1 MKKNYF
7 FGVAALCGLLAFTS
21 CGSDDD
27 PILDGPGNNEVAT
40 GEQVIVLDMQDT
52 DVLSTK
58 SRPLYSTDNRGS
70 EDVTDVMLY
79 IFKEEKG
86 TQKLIKTI
94 LVDNWDNTCE
104 EYKYGRK
111 RTIKLEGK
119 DKLEAGLTYTIYAVG
134 QNETEVKGNPAP
146 FKFQGAAIDPGQ
158 DQWKDIPG
166 LLLTEDA
173 IKGGITHNFATT
185 PGSGFPYL
193 LTKAV
198 SYKGDG
204 DAFASRAVGEVFS
217 GQSKPVTLEPG
228 EKSVSW
234 TVLLKRQVAG
244 VLGYFS
250 NIPADGKAIS
260 DNQKDCWSTK
270 LRLVASN
277 RNDRLDMTIQ
287 LNKQNDDATEVG
299 KENIVNGFKST
310 DTLDKDAYFKGADSK
325 SKNAYIVY
333 EIDLED
339 WFTMSKNNGWE
350 DVIEDANDQNK
361 KYLGKTSG
369 WKNPYEGTNAAVTVA
384 DGAVLAG
391 EFVIPF
397 DKDETLNTFELQLMG
412 KKKGT
417 VTSFATDDNDTEY
430 ILQTW
435 AVKLDAASV
444 DATLKDTENHYS
456 VYRNHLYQIG
466 KRGGG
471 DDPDKPGVD
480 PDKPQPLDKSQEL
493 VIKINDQWEFIH
505 DLEID

>member
-7 FGVAALCGLLAFTS
+7 FGAAALCGLLAFTS
-21 CGSDDD
+21 CGNDDD
-27 PILDGPGNNEVAT
+27 PILDGPGNEVAT

-79 IFKEEKG
+79 IFKEETG

-94 LVDNWDNTCE
+94 HVDNWDNTCE

-119 DKLEAGLTYTIYAVG
+119 DKLQAGSTYTIYAVG
-134 QNETEVKGNPAP
+134 QNETEVEGNPAP
-146 FKFQGAAIDPGQ
+146 FKFQGAVTAPGQ
-158 DQWKDIPG
+158 DNQWKNIPG
-166 LLLTEDA
+166 LLLSKDVIDE
-173 IKGGITHNFATT
+173 GITHNFATT

-198 SYKGDG
+198 SYKDNG

-217 GQSKPVTLEPG
+217 GQSKPVTLEPK
-228 EKSVSW
+228 ESVSW

-250 NIPADGKAIS
+250 NIPADGNALV
-260 DNQKDCWSTK
+260 DGTTACWSTK

-299 KENIVNGFKST
+299 KENIVNGFQSE
-310 DTLDKDAYFKGADSK
+310 DLDKDAAFKGSTTN
-325 SKNAYIVY
+325 NAYTVY
-333 EIDLED
+333 EINLED
-339 WFTMSKNNGWE
+339 WFTMGEKGWT
-350 DVIEDANDQNK
+350 DLIEDTEDGNK

-397 DKDETLNTFELQLMG
+397 DKDETLNTFELQLIG

-417 VTSFATDDNDTEY
+417 DTSFDTSDSDEY

-435 AVKLDAASV
+435 SVKLDDASI
-444 DATLKDTENHYS
+444 DATLKDTEYHYS
-456 VYRNHLYQIG
+456 IYRNHLYQIG

>member
-1 MKKNYF
+1 M
-7 FGVAALCGLLAFTS
+7 
-21 CGSDDD
+21 
-27 PILDGPGNNEVAT
+27 
-40 GEQVIVLDMQDT
+40 
-52 DVLSTK
+52 
-58 SRPLYSTDNRGS
+58 
-70 EDVTDVMLY
+70 
-79 IFKEEKG
+79 
-86 TQKLIKTI
+86 
-94 LVDNWDNTCE
+94 
-104 EYKYGRK
+104 
-111 RTIKLEGK
+111 
-119 DKLEAGLTYTIYAVG
+119 
-134 QNETEVKGNPAP
+134 
-146 FKFQGAAIDPGQ
+146 
-158 DQWKDIPG
+158 
-166 LLLTEDA
+166 
-173 IKGGITHNFATT
+173 
-185 PGSGFPYL
+185 
-193 LTKAV
+193 
-198 SYKGDG
+198 
-204 DAFASRAVGEVFS
+204 
-217 GQSKPVTLEPG
+217 TLEPK
-228 EKSVSW
+228 ESVSW

-250 NIPADGKAIS
+250 NIPADGNALS
-260 DNQKDCWSTK
+260 DGTTACWSTK

-299 KENIVNGFKST
+299 KENIVNGFS
-310 DTLDKDAYFKGADSK
+310 DSALDKDAEFKEGTD
-325 SKNAYIVY
+325 NAYTVY
-333 EIDLED
+333 EINLED
-339 WFTMSKNNGWE
+339 WFTMGEKGWT
-350 DVIEDANDQNK
+350 DVIEDTGDNNNK

-417 VTSFATDDNDTEY
+417 DTSFDTNDDKEY

-435 AVKLDAASV
+435 SVKLDDASI
-444 DATLKDTENHYS
+444 DATLKDTEYHYS
-456 VYRNHLYQIG
+456 IYRNHLYQIG

>member
-7 FGVAALCGLLAFTS
+7 FGAAALCGLLAFTS
-21 CGSDDD
+21 CGNDDD
-27 PILDGPGNNEVAT
+27 PILDGPGNEVAT

-79 IFKEEKG
+79 IFKEETG

-94 LVDNWDNTCE
+94 HVDNWDNTCE

-119 DKLEAGLTYTIYAVG
+119 DKLEAGSTYTIYAVG
-134 QNETEVKGNPAP
+134 QNETEVEGNPAP
-146 FKFQGAAIDPGQ
+146 FKFQGAVTAPGQ
-158 DQWKDIPG
+158 DNQWKNIPG
-166 LLLTEDA
+166 LLLSKDVIDE
-173 IKGGITHNFATT
+173 GITHNFATT

-198 SYKGDG
+198 SYKDNG

-217 GQSKPVTLEPG
+217 GQSKPVTLEPK
-228 EKSVSW
+228 ESVSW

-250 NIPADGKAIS
+250 NIPADGNALV
-260 DNQKDCWSTK
+260 DGTTACWSTK

-299 KENIVNGFKST
+299 KENIVNGFQSE
-310 DTLDKDAYFKGADSK
+310 DLDKDAAFKGSTTN
-325 SKNAYIVY
+325 NAYTVY
-333 EIDLED
+333 EINLED
-339 WFTMSKNNGWE
+339 WFTMGEKGWT
-350 DVIEDANDQNK
+350 DLIEDTEDGNK

-397 DKDETLNTFELQLMG
+397 DKDETLNTFELQLIG

-417 VTSFATDDNDTEY
+417 DTSFDTSDSDEY

-435 AVKLDAASV
+435 SVKLDDASI
-444 DATLKDTENHYS
+444 DATLKDTEYHYS
-456 VYRNHLYQIG
+456 IYRNHLYQIG

>member
-7 FGVAALCGLLAFTS
+7 FGATALCGLLTFTS
-21 CGSDDD
+21 CSSDDD
-27 PILDGPGNNEVAT
+27 PILDGSGNDVAT

-58 SRPLYSTDNRGS
+58 SRPLYSTDNKGS

-79 IFKEEKG
+79 IFKEETGK
-86 TQKLIKTI
+86 QKLVKTI
-94 LVDNWDNTCE
+94 HVDNWDNTCE

-111 RTIKLEGK
+111 RTIKLEG
-119 DKLEAGLTYTIYAVG
+119 DEKLKNGTFTIYAVG
-134 QNETEVKGNPAP
+134 QNETVVEGNPAP
-146 FKFQGAAIDPGQ
+146 FKFQGAATMPTNDG
-158 DQWKDIPG
+158 DWKDIPG
-166 LLLTEDA
+166 LLLTDLSTQN
-173 IKGGITHNFATT
+173 ITHNFATT

-198 SYKGDG
+198 SYSDEG
-204 DAFASRAVGEVFS
+204 AFASRAVGEVFS
-217 GQSKPVTLEPG
+217 GQSNPVTLEMG
-228 EKSVSW
+228 DKSVSW

-250 NIPADGKAIS
+250 NIPADGTTS
-260 DNQKDCWSTK
+260 DGSKCWSTK

-299 KENIVNGFKST
+299 KENIVNGFQSGN
-310 DTLDKDAYFKGADSK
+310 LAKDASFKEGTS
-325 SKNAYIVY
+325 NAYTVY
-333 EIDLED
+333 EINLAD
-339 WFTMSKNNGWE
+339 WFTMGENNGWT
-350 DVIEDANDQNK
+350 DVQEEVDGKN
-361 KYLGKTSG
+361 YLGKTSG

-384 DGAVLAG
+384 DGTVLAG

-397 DKDETLNTFELQLMG
+397 DKDETLNTFELQLIG
-412 KKKGT
+412 KKK
-417 VTSFATDDNDTEY
+417 VTDANFDAGDSNEY

-435 AVKLDAASV
+435 SVKLDNASI
-444 DATLKDTENHYS
+444 DATLKDTEYHYS
-456 VYRNHLYQIG
+456 IYRNHLYQIG

>member
-7 FGVAALCGLLAFTS
+7 FGAVALCGLLAFTS
-21 CGSDDD
+21 CGNDDD
-27 PILDGPGNNEVAT
+27 PILDGPGNEVAT

-79 IFKEEKG
+79 IFKEETG

-94 LVDNWDNTCE
+94 HVDNWDNTCE

-119 DKLEAGLTYTIYAVG
+119 DKLEAGSTYTIYAVG
-134 QNETEVKGNPAP
+134 QNETEVEGNPAP
-146 FKFQGAAIDPGQ
+146 FKFQGAVTAPGQ
-158 DQWKDIPG
+158 DNQWKNIPG
-166 LLLTEDA
+166 LLLSKDVIDE
-173 IKGGITHNFATT
+173 GITHNFATT

-198 SYKGDG
+198 SYKDNG

-217 GQSKPVTLEPG
+217 GQSKPVTLEPK
-228 EKSVSW
+228 ESVSW

-250 NIPADGKAIS
+250 NIPADGNALS
-260 DNQKDCWSTK
+260 DGTTACWSTK

-299 KENIVNGFKST
+299 KENIVNGFQSE
-310 DTLDKDAYFKGADSK
+310 DLDKDAAFKGSTTN
-325 SKNAYIVY
+325 NAYTVY
-333 EIDLED
+333 EINLED
-339 WFTMSKNNGWE
+339 WFTMDEKGWT
-350 DVIEDANDQNK
+350 DLIEDTEDGNK

-397 DKDETLNTFELQLMG
+397 DKDETLNTFELQLIG

-417 VTSFATDDNDTEY
+417 DTSFDTSDSDEY

-435 AVKLDAASV
+435 SVKLDDASI
-444 DATLKDTENHYS
+444 DATLKDTEYHYS
-456 VYRNHLYQIG
+456 IYRNHLYQIG

>member
-7 FGVAALCGLLAFTS
+7 FGATALCGLLTFTS
-21 CGSDDD
+21 CSSDDD
-27 PILDGPGNNEVAT
+27 PILDGSGNDVAT

-58 SRPLYSTDNRGS
+58 SRPLYSTDNKGS

-79 IFKEEKG
+79 IFKEETGK
-86 TQKLIKTI
+86 QKLVKTI
-94 LVDNWDNTCE
+94 HVDNWDNTCE

-111 RTIKLEGK
+111 RTIKLDGDE
-119 DKLEAGLTYTIYAVG
+119 KLKNGTFTIYAVG
-134 QNETEVKGNPAP
+134 QNETVVDGNPAP
-146 FKFQGAAIDPGQ
+146 FKFQGAAIMPTQ
-158 DQWKDIPG
+158 DTDWKDIPG
-166 LLLTEDA
+166 LLLTDLNNQS
-173 IKGGITHNFATT
+173 ITHNFATT

-193 LTKAV
+193 LTKPV
-198 SYKGDG
+198 SYS
-204 DAFASRAVGEVFS
+204 AAESTFASRAVGEVFS
-217 GQSKPVTLEPG
+217 GQSNPVTLELG
-228 EKSVSW
+228 DKSVSW

-250 NIPADGKAIS
+250 NIPADGNALS
-260 DNQKDCWSTK
+260 DDATECWSTK

-299 KENIVNGFKST
+299 KENIVNGFQSGN
-310 DTLDKDAYFKGADSK
+310 LAKDASFKEGTS
-325 SKNAYIVY
+325 NAYTVY
-333 EIDLED
+333 EIKLAD
-339 WFTMSKNNGWE
+339 WFTMGESNGWA
-350 DVIEDANDQNK
+350 DVQEKVDGKN
-361 KYLGKTSG
+361 YLGKTSG

-397 DKDETLNTFELQLMG
+397 DKDETLNTFELQLIG

-417 VTSFATDDNDTEY
+417 DTSFDAGDSKEY

-435 AVKLDAASV
+435 SVKLDNASI
-444 DATLKDTENHYS
+444 DATLKDTEYHYS
-456 VYRNHLYQIG
+456 IYRNHLYQIG

>member
-7 FGVAALCGLLAFTS
+7 FGAAALCGLLAFTS
-21 CGSDDD
+21 CGNDDD
-27 PILDGPGNNEVAT
+27 PILDGPGNEVAT

-79 IFKEEKG
+79 IFKEETG

-94 LVDNWDNTCE
+94 HVDNWDNTCE

-111 RTIKLEGK
+111 RTIKLEGN
-119 DKLEAGLTYTIYAVG
+119 DKLEAGSTYTIYAVG
-134 QNETEVKGNPAP
+134 QNETKVEGNPAP
-146 FKFQGAAIDPGQ
+146 FKFQGAVTAPG
-158 DQWKDIPG
+158 DDDWKNIPG
-166 LLLTEDA
+166 LLITNPSN
-173 IKGGITHNFATT
+173 ITHNFATT

-198 SYKGDG
+198 SYKDNEN
-204 DAFASRAVGEVFS
+204 AFASRAVGEVFS
-217 GQSKPVTLEPG
+217 GQSKPVTLKPKE
-228 EKSVSW
+228 SVSW

-250 NIPADGKAIS
+250 NIPADGNALV
-260 DNQKDCWSTK
+260 DGAPTACWSTK

-299 KENIVNGFKST
+299 KENIVNGFQSE
-310 DTLDKDAYFKGADSK
+310 DLDKEDAAFKGSTTN
-325 SKNAYIVY
+325 NAYTVY
-333 EIDLED
+333 EINLKD
-339 WFTMSKNNGWE
+339 WFTMGKKGGWTNLIEE
-350 DVIEDANDQNK
+350 DTEDGNK

-397 DKDETLNTFELQLMG
+397 DKDETLNTFELQLIG

-417 VTSFATDDNDTEY
+417 GANFEGEDEY

-435 AVKLDAASV
+435 SVKLDDASI
-444 DATLKDTENHYS
+444 DATLKDTEYHYS
-456 VYRNHLYQIG
+456 IYRNHLYQIG

>member
-7 FGVAALCGLLAFTS
+7 FGAAALCGLLTFTS
-21 CGSDDD
+21 CGNDDD
-27 PILDGPGNNEVAT
+27 PILDGSDNGVAT

-58 SRPLYSTDNRGS
+58 SRPLYSTDNKGS

-79 IFKEEKG
+79 IFKEDNGK
-86 TQKLIKTI
+86 QKLVKTI
-94 LVDNWDNTCE
+94 HVDNWDNTCE

-111 RTIKLEGK
+111 RTIKLEG
-119 DKLEAGLTYTIYAVG
+119 DEKLKNGTFTIYAVG
-134 QNETEVKGNPAP
+134 QNETVVEGNPAP
-146 FKFQGAAIDPGQ
+146 FKFQGAATMPTNDS
-158 DQWKDIPG
+158 DWKDIPG
-166 LLLTEDA
+166 LLLTDLSTQN
-173 IKGGITHNFATT
+173 ITHNFATT

-193 LTKAV
+193 LTKPV
-198 SYKGDG
+198 SYS
-204 DAFASRAVGEVFS
+204 AAESTFASRAVGEVFS
-217 GQSKPVTLEPG
+217 GQSNPVTLELG
-228 EKSVSW
+228 DKSVSW

-250 NIPADGKAIS
+250 NIPADGNALS
-260 DNQKDCWSTK
+260 DGTTDCWSTK

-299 KENIVNGFKST
+299 KENIVNGFQSGN
-310 DTLDKDAYFKGADSK
+310 LAKDASFKEGTS
-325 SKNAYIVY
+325 NAYTVY
-333 EIDLED
+333 EINLAD
-339 WFTMSKNNGWE
+339 WFTMGESNGWA
-350 DVIEDANDQNK
+350 DVQEEVDGKN
-361 KYLGKTSG
+361 YLGKTSG

-397 DKDETLNTFELQLMG
+397 DKDETLNTFELQLIG

-417 VTSFATDDNDTEY
+417 DTSFDADDSNEY

-435 AVKLDAASV
+435 SVKLDNASI
-444 DATLKDTENHYS
+444 DATLKDTEYHYS
-456 VYRNHLYQIG
+456 IYRNHLYQIG

>member
-7 FGVAALCGLLAFTS
+7 FGAAALCGLLAFTS
-21 CGSDDD
+21 CGNDDD
-27 PILDGPGNNEVAT
+27 PILDGPGNEVAT

-79 IFKEEKG
+79 IFKEETG

-94 LVDNWDNTCE
+94 HVDNWDNTCE

-119 DKLEAGLTYTIYAVG
+119 DKLEAGSTYTIYAVG
-134 QNETEVKGNPAP
+134 QNETEVEGNPAP
-146 FKFQGAAIDPGQ
+146 FKFQGAVTAPGQ
-158 DQWKDIPG
+158 DNQWKNIPG
-166 LLLTEDA
+166 LLLSKDVIDE
-173 IKGGITHNFATT
+173 GITHNFATT

-198 SYKGDG
+198 SYKDNG

-217 GQSKPVTLEPG
+217 GQSKPVTLEPK
-228 EKSVSW
+228 ESVSW

-250 NIPADGKAIS
+250 NIPADGNALV
-260 DNQKDCWSTK
+260 DGTTACWSTK

-299 KENIVNGFKST
+299 KENIVNGFQSE
-310 DTLDKDAYFKGADSK
+310 DLDKDAAFKGSTTN
-325 SKNAYIVY
+325 NAYTVY
-333 EIDLED
+333 EINLED
-339 WFTMSKNNGWE
+339 WFTMDEKGWT
-350 DVIEDANDQNK
+350 DLIEDTEDGNK

-397 DKDETLNTFELQLMG
+397 DKDETLNTFELQLIG
-412 KKKGT
+412 KKKRT
-417 VTSFATDDNDTEY
+417 DTSFDTSDSDEY

-435 AVKLDAASV
+435 SVKLDDASI
-444 DATLKDTENHYS
+444 DATLKDTEYHYS
-456 VYRNHLYQIG
+456 IYRNHLYQIG

>member
-7 FGVAALCGLLAFTS
+7 FGAAALCGLLAFTS
-21 CGSDDD
+21 CGNDDD
-27 PILDGPGNNEVAT
+27 PILDGPGNEVAT

-79 IFKEEKG
+79 IFKEETG

-94 LVDNWDNTCE
+94 HVDNWDNTCE

-119 DKLEAGLTYTIYAVG
+119 DKLEAGSTYTIYAVG
-134 QNETEVKGNPAP
+134 QNETEVEGNPAP
-146 FKFQGAAIDPGQ
+146 FKFQGAVTAPGQ
-158 DQWKDIPG
+158 DNQWKNIPG
-166 LLLTEDA
+166 LLLSKDVIDE
-173 IKGGITHNFATT
+173 GITHNFATT

-198 SYKGDG
+198 SYKDNG

-217 GQSKPVTLEPG
+217 GQSKPVTLEPK
-228 EKSVSW
+228 ESVSW

-250 NIPADGKAIS
+250 NIPADGNALV
-260 DNQKDCWSTK
+260 DGTTACWSTK

-299 KENIVNGFKST
+299 KENIVNGFQSE
-310 DTLDKDAYFKGADSK
+310 DLDKDAAFKGSTTN
-325 SKNAYIVY
+325 NAYTVY
-333 EIDLED
+333 EINLED
-339 WFTMSKNNGWE
+339 WFTMDEKGWT
-350 DVIEDANDQNK
+350 DLIEDTEDGNK

-397 DKDETLNTFELQLMG
+397 DKDETLNTFELQLIG

-417 VTSFATDDNDTEY
+417 DTSFDTSDRDEY

-435 AVKLDAASV
+435 SVKLDDASI
-444 DATLKDTENHYS
+444 DATLKDTEYHYS
-456 VYRNHLYQIG
+456 IYRNHLYQIG

>member
-7 FGVAALCGLLAFTS
+7 FGAVALCGLLAFTS
-21 CGSDDD
+21 CGNDDD
-27 PILDGPGNNEVAT
+27 PILDGPGNEVAT

-79 IFKEEKG
+79 IFKEETG

-94 LVDNWDNTCE
+94 HVDNWDNTCE

-119 DKLEAGLTYTIYAVG
+119 DKLEAGSTYTIYAVG
-134 QNETEVKGNPAP
+134 QNETEVEGNPAP
-146 FKFQGAAIDPGQ
+146 FKFQGAVTAPGQ
-158 DQWKDIPG
+158 DNQWKNIPG
-166 LLLTEDA
+166 LLLTEDE
-173 IKGGITHNFATT
+173 INQNITHNFATT

-198 SYKGDG
+198 SYKDNG

-217 GQSKPVTLEPG
+217 GQSKPVTLKPG

-250 NIPADGKAIS
+250 NIPADGKALFDDS
-260 DNQKDCWSTK
+260 KDCWSTK

-299 KENIVNGFKST
+299 KENIVNGFS
-310 DTLDKDAYFKGADSK
+310 DSVLDKDATFKGGTDK
-325 SKNAYIVY
+325 AYTVY
-333 EIDLED
+333 EINLAD
-339 WFTMSKNNGWE
+339 WFTMGETDGWE
-350 DVIEDANDQNK
+350 GVIEDKDDSNK

-397 DKDETLNTFELQLMG
+397 DKDETLNTFELQLIG
-412 KKKGT
+412 KQKGT
-417 VTSFATDDNDTEY
+417 DANFENENEH

-435 AVKLDAASV
+435 SVKLDDASI
-444 DATLKDTENHYS
+444 DATLKDTEYHYS
-456 VYRNHLYQIG
+456 IYRNHLYQIG

>member
-7 FGVAALCGLLAFTS
+7 FGAAALCGLLAFTS
-21 CGSDDD
+21 CGNDDD
-27 PILDGPGNNEVAT
+27 PILDGPDNEVAT

-79 IFKEEKG
+79 IFKEETG
-86 TQKLIKTI
+86 TQELIKTI
-94 LVDNWDNTCE
+94 HVDNWDNTCE

-119 DKLEAGLTYTIYAVG
+119 DKLEAGSTYTIYAVG
-134 QNETEVKGNPAP
+134 QNETEVEGNPAP
-146 FKFQGAAIDPGQ
+146 FKFQGAPTTPG
-158 DQWKDIPG
+158 DDDWKNIQG
-166 LLLTEDA
+166 LLITNPSNV
-173 IKGGITHNFATT
+173 THNFATT

-193 LTKAV
+193 LTKPVEYA
-198 SYKGDG
+198 KDTK
-204 DAFASRAVGEVFS
+204 FASRAVGEVFS
-217 GQSKPVTLEPG
+217 GQSKPVTLEPK
-228 EKSVSW
+228 ESVSL

-250 NIPADGKAIS
+250 NIPADGNALV
-260 DNQKDCWSTK
+260 DGTTACWSTK

-299 KENIVNGFKST
+299 KENIVNGFQSK
-310 DTLDKDAYFKGADSK
+310 DLDEDAAFKGSTTN
-325 SKNAYIVY
+325 NAYTVY
-333 EIDLED
+333 EINLED
-339 WFTMSKNNGWE
+339 WFTMDETGGWE
-350 DVIEDANDQNK
+350 DVIEDTEDGNK

-397 DKDETLNTFELQLMG
+397 DKYETLNTFELQLMG
-412 KKKGT
+412 KKKG
-417 VTSFATDDNDTEY
+417 VDTSFDTNDDKEY

-435 AVKLDAASV
+435 SVKLDDASI
-444 DATLKDTENHYS
+444 DATLKDTEYHYS
-456 VYRNHLYQIG
+456 IYRNHLYQIG

>member
-27 PILDGPGNNEVAT
+27 PILGGSGNSEVAT

-79 IFKEEKG
+79 IFKEDNG

-94 LVDNWDNTCE
+94 HVDNWDNTCE

-119 DKLEAGLTYTIYAVG
+119 EKLAADATYTIYAVG
-134 QNETEVKGNPAP
+134 QNETVVEGNPVP
-146 FKFQGAAIDPGQ
+146 FKFQGAATDPGQ
-158 DQWKDIPG
+158 DGWKNIPG
-166 LLLTEDA
+166 LLLTNTDN
-173 IKGGITHNFATT
+173 ITHNITHNFATT

-193 LTKAV
+193 LTKPVTYA
-198 SYKGDG
+198 KGQD
-204 DAFASRAVGEVFS
+204 FASRVVGEVFS

-260 DNQKDCWSTK
+260 DNQKECWSTK

-299 KENIVNGFKST
+299 KENIVNGFKSNAV
-310 DTLDKDAYFKGADSK
+310 KNDASFKGADPQ

-333 EIDLED
+333 EINLED

-412 KKKGT
+412 KKKGRG
-417 VTSFATDDNDTEY
+417 TSFATDDNDTEY

>member
-7 FGVAALCGLLAFTS
+7 FGAVALCGLLAFTS
-21 CGSDDD
+21 CGNDDD
-27 PILDGPGNNEVAT
+27 PILDGPGNEVAT

-58 SRPLYSTDNRGS
+58 SRPLYSTDNKGS

-79 IFKEEKG
+79 IFKEETGK
-86 TQKLIKTI
+86 QKLVKTI
-94 LVDNWDNTCE
+94 HVDNWDNTCE

-111 RTIKLEGK
+111 RTIKLEGDEKLK
-119 DKLEAGLTYTIYAVG
+119 DGTFTIYAVG
-134 QNETEVKGNPAP
+134 QNETVVEGNPAP
-146 FKFQGAAIDPGQ
+146 FKFQGAATMPTQ
-158 DQWKDIPG
+158 DTDWKDIPG
-166 LLLTEDA
+166 LLLTDLSTQN
-173 IKGGITHNFATT
+173 ITHNFATT

-198 SYKGDG
+198 SYSGDG
-204 DAFASRAVGEVFS
+204 GAFASRAVGEVFS
-217 GQSKPVTLEPG
+217 GQSNPVTLEMG
-228 EKSVSW
+228 DKSVSW

-250 NIPADGKAIS
+250 NIPADGTSS
-260 DNQKDCWSTK
+260 DGSTECWSTK

-299 KENIVNGFKST
+299 KENIVNGFQSGN
-310 DTLDKDAYFKGADSK
+310 LAKDASFKEGTS
-325 SKNAYIVY
+325 NAYTVY
-333 EIDLED
+333 EINLKD
-339 WFTMSKNNGWE
+339 WFTMGETDGWTNVMEEVDGNN
-350 DVIEDANDQNK
+350 
-361 KYLGKTSG
+361 YLGKTSG

-397 DKDETLNTFELQLMG
+397 DKDETLNTFELQLIG

-417 VTSFATDDNDTEY
+417 DANFDTTDTNEY

-435 AVKLDAASV
+435 SVKLDNASI
-444 DATLKDTENHYS
+444 DATLKDTEYHYS
-456 VYRNHLYQIG
+456 IYRNHLYQIG

>member
-7 FGVAALCGLLAFTS
+7 FGATALCGLLTFTS
-21 CGSDDD
+21 CSSDDD
-27 PILDGPGNNEVAT
+27 PILDGSGNDVAT

-58 SRPLYSTDNRGS
+58 SRPLYSTDNKGS

-79 IFKEEKG
+79 IFKEETGK
-86 TQKLIKTI
+86 QKLVKTI
-94 LVDNWDNTCE
+94 HVDNWDNTCE

-111 RTIKLEGK
+111 RTIKLEGDEKLK
-119 DKLEAGLTYTIYAVG
+119 DGTFTIYAVG
-134 QNETEVKGNPAP
+134 QNETVVEGNPAP
-146 FKFQGAAIDPGQ
+146 FKFQGAATMPTQ
-158 DQWKDIPG
+158 DTDWKDIPG
-166 LLLTEDA
+166 LLLTDLSTQN
-173 IKGGITHNFATT
+173 ITHNFATT

-198 SYKGDG
+198 SYSGDG
-204 DAFASRAVGEVFS
+204 GAFASRAVGEVFS
-217 GQSKPVTLEPG
+217 GQSNPVTLEMG
-228 EKSVSW
+228 DKSVSW

-250 NIPADGKAIS
+250 NIPADGTSS
-260 DNQKDCWSTK
+260 DGSTECWSTK

-299 KENIVNGFKST
+299 KENIVNGFQSGN
-310 DTLDKDAYFKGADSK
+310 LAKDASFKEGTS
-325 SKNAYIVY
+325 NAYTVY
-333 EIDLED
+333 EINLAD
-339 WFTMSKNNGWE
+339 WFTMGQNNGWT
-350 DVIEDANDQNK
+350 DVMEEVDSKN
-361 KYLGKTSG
+361 YLGKTSG

-397 DKDETLNTFELQLMG
+397 DKDETLNTFELQLIG

-417 VTSFATDDNDTEY
+417 DANFDTTDTNEY

-435 AVKLDAASV
+435 SVKLDNASI
-444 DATLKDTENHYS
+444 DATLKDTEYHYS
-456 VYRNHLYQIG
+456 IYRNHLYQIG

>member
-7 FGVAALCGLLAFTS
+7 FGAAALCGLLAFTS
-21 CGSDDD
+21 CGNDDD
-27 PILDGPGNNEVAT
+27 PILDGPGNEVAT

-79 IFKEEKG
+79 IFKEETG

-94 LVDNWDNTCE
+94 HVDNWDNTCE

-119 DKLEAGLTYTIYAVG
+119 DKLEAGSTYTIYAVG
-134 QNETEVKGNPAP
+134 QNETEVEGNPAP
-146 FKFQGAAIDPGQ
+146 FKFQGAVTAPGQ
-158 DQWKDIPG
+158 DNQWKNIPE
-166 LLLTEDA
+166 LLLSKDV
-173 IKGGITHNFATT
+173 IDKGITHNFATT

-198 SYKGDG
+198 SYKDNG

-217 GQSKPVTLEPG
+217 GQSKPVTLEPK
-228 EKSVSW
+228 ESVSW

-250 NIPADGKAIS
+250 NIPADGNALV
-260 DNQKDCWSTK
+260 DGTTACWSTK

-299 KENIVNGFKST
+299 KENIVNGFQSE
-310 DTLDKDAYFKGADSK
+310 DLDKDAAFKGSTTN
-325 SKNAYIVY
+325 NAYTVY
-333 EIDLED
+333 EINLED
-339 WFTMSKNNGWE
+339 WFTMGEKGWT
-350 DVIEDANDQNK
+350 DLIEDTEDGTK

-397 DKDETLNTFELQLMG
+397 DKDETLNTFELQLIG

-417 VTSFATDDNDTEY
+417 DTSFDTSDSDEY

-435 AVKLDAASV
+435 SVKLDDASI
-444 DATLKDTENHYS
+444 DATLKDTEYHYS
-456 VYRNHLYQIG
+456 IYRNHLYQIG

>member
-7 FGVAALCGLLAFTS
+7 FGATALCGLLTFTS
-21 CGSDDD
+21 CSSDDD
-27 PILDGPGNNEVAT
+27 PILDGSGNDVAT

-58 SRPLYSTDNRGS
+58 SRPLYSTDNKGS

-79 IFKEEKG
+79 IFKEETGK
-86 TQKLIKTI
+86 QKLVKTI
-94 LVDNWDNTCE
+94 HVDNWDNTCE

-111 RTIKLEGK
+111 RTIKLEGDEKLK
-119 DKLEAGLTYTIYAVG
+119 DGTFTIYAVG
-134 QNETEVKGNPAP
+134 QNETVVEGNPAP
-146 FKFQGAAIDPGQ
+146 FKFQGAATMPTQ
-158 DQWKDIPG
+158 DTDWKDIPG
-166 LLLTEDA
+166 LLLTDLSTQN
-173 IKGGITHNFATT
+173 ITHNFATT

-193 LTKAV
+193 LTKPVEYA
-198 SYKGDG
+198 KDTK
-204 DAFASRAVGEVFS
+204 FASKAVGEVFS
-217 GQSKPVTLEPG
+217 GQSKPVTLEPK
-228 EKSVSW
+228 ESVSW

-250 NIPADGKAIS
+250 NIPADGNALS
-260 DNQKDCWSTK
+260 DGTTECWSTK

-299 KENIVNGFKST
+299 KENIVNGFQSGN
-310 DTLDKDAYFKGADSK
+310 LAKDASFKEGTS
-325 SKNAYIVY
+325 NAYTVY
-333 EIDLED
+333 EINLAD
-339 WFTMSKNNGWE
+339 WFTMGQNNGWT
-350 DVIEDANDQNK
+350 DVMEEVDSKN
-361 KYLGKTSG
+361 YLGKTSG

-397 DKDETLNTFELQLMG
+397 DKDETLNTFELQLIG

-417 VTSFATDDNDTEY
+417 DANFDTTDTNEY

-435 AVKLDAASV
+435 SVKLDNASI
-444 DATLKDTENHYS
+444 DATLKDTEYHYS
-456 VYRNHLYQIG
+456 IYRNHLYQIG

>member
-7 FGVAALCGLLAFTS
+7 FGAVALCGLLAFTS
-21 CGSDDD
+21 CGNDDD
-27 PILDGPGNNEVAT
+27 PILDGPGNEVAT

-79 IFKEEKG
+79 IFKEVTG

-94 LVDNWDNTCE
+94 HVDNWDNTCE

-119 DKLEAGLTYTIYAVG
+119 DKLEIGSTYTIYAVG

-146 FKFQGAAIDPGQ
+146 FKFQGAVTAPGQ
-158 DQWKDIPG
+158 DNQWKNIPE

-173 IKGGITHNFATT
+173 INGGITHNFATT

-217 GQSKPVTLEPG
+217 GQSKPVTLEPK
-228 EKSVSW
+228 ESVSW

-250 NIPADGKAIS
+250 NIPADGKDLS
-260 DNQKDCWSTK
+260 DGTTECWSTK

-299 KENIVNGFKST
+299 KENIVNGFKS
-310 DTLDKDAYFKGADSK
+310 DAVKNDAAFKEGTN
-325 SKNAYIVY
+325 NAYIVY
-333 EIDLED
+333 EIDLMK
-339 WFTMSKNNGWE
+339 WFTMGTTNGWTDVMEEVDSKN
-350 DVIEDANDQNK
+350 
-361 KYLGKTSG
+361 YLGKTSG

-397 DKDETLNTFELQLMG
+397 DKDETLNTFELQLIG
-412 KKKGT
+412 KQKGT
-417 VTSFATDDNDTEY
+417 DANFENENEH

-435 AVKLDAASV
+435 SVKLDDASI
-444 DATLKDTENHYS
+444 DATLKDTEYHYS
-456 VYRNHLYQIG
+456 IYRNHLYQIG

>member
-7 FGVAALCGLLAFTS
+7 FGAAALCGLLAFSS
-21 CGSDDD
+21 CGNDDD
-27 PILDGPGNNEVAT
+27 PILDGPGNEVAT

-79 IFKEEKG
+79 IFKEETG

-94 LVDNWDNTCE
+94 HVDNWDNTCE

-119 DKLEAGLTYTIYAVG
+119 DKLEAGSTYTIYAVG
-134 QNETEVKGNPAP
+134 QNETEVEGNPAP
-146 FKFQGAAIDPGQ
+146 FKFQGAVTAPGQ
-158 DQWKDIPG
+158 DNQWKNIPG
-166 LLLTEDA
+166 LLLSKDVIDE
-173 IKGGITHNFATT
+173 GITHNFATT

-198 SYKGDG
+198 SYKDNG

-217 GQSKPVTLEPG
+217 GQSKPVTLEPK
-228 EKSVSW
+228 ESVSW

-250 NIPADGKAIS
+250 NIPADGNALV
-260 DNQKDCWSTK
+260 DGTTACWSTK

-299 KENIVNGFKST
+299 KENIVNGFQSE
-310 DTLDKDAYFKGADSK
+310 DLDKDAAFKGSTTN
-325 SKNAYIVY
+325 NAYTVY
-333 EIDLED
+333 EINLED
-339 WFTMSKNNGWE
+339 WFTMDEKGWT
-350 DVIEDANDQNK
+350 DLIEDTEDGNK

-397 DKDETLNTFELQLMG
+397 DKDETLNTFELQLIG

-417 VTSFATDDNDTEY
+417 DTSFDTSDSDEY

-435 AVKLDAASV
+435 SVKLDDASI
-444 DATLKDTENHYS
+444 DATLKDTEYHYS
-456 VYRNHLYQIG
+456 IYRNHLYQIG

>member
-7 FGVAALCGLLAFTS
+7 FGAVALCGLLAFTS
-21 CGSDDD
+21 CGNDDD
-27 PILDGPGNNEVAT
+27 PILDGPGNEVAT

-79 IFKEEKG
+79 IFKEETG

-94 LVDNWDNTCE
+94 HVDNWDNTCE

-119 DKLEAGLTYTIYAVG
+119 DKLEAGSTYTIYAVG
-134 QNETEVKGNPAP
+134 QNETEVEGNPAP
-146 FKFQGAAIDPGQ
+146 FKFQGAVTAPG
-158 DQWKDIPG
+158 DDSWENIPG
-166 LLLTEDA
+166 LLITNSSN
-173 IKGGITHNFATT
+173 ITHNFATT

-193 LTKAV
+193 LTKPVKYA
-198 SYKGDG
+198 KDTK
-204 DAFASRAVGEVFS
+204 FASRAVGEVFS
-217 GQSKPVTLEPG
+217 GQSKPVTLEPK
-228 EKSVSW
+228 ESVSW

-250 NIPADGKAIS
+250 NIPADGNALS
-260 DNQKDCWSTK
+260 DGTTACWSTK

-299 KENIVNGFKST
+299 KENIVNGFS
-310 DTLDKDAYFKGADSK
+310 DSALDKDAEFKEGTD
-325 SKNAYIVY
+325 NAYTVY
-333 EIDLED
+333 EINLED
-339 WFTMSKNNGWE
+339 WFTMGEKGWT
-350 DVIEDANDQNK
+350 DVIEDTGDNNNK

-417 VTSFATDDNDTEY
+417 DTSFDTNDDKEY

-435 AVKLDAASV
+435 SVKLDDASI
-444 DATLKDTENHYS
+444 DATLKDTEYHYS
-456 VYRNHLYQIG
+456 IYRNHLYQIG

>member
-7 FGVAALCGLLAFTS
+7 FGAAALCGLLAFTS
-21 CGSDDD
+21 CGNDDD
-27 PILDGPGNNEVAT
+27 PILDGPGNEVAT

-79 IFKEEKG
+79 IFKEETG

-94 LVDNWDNTCE
+94 HVDNWDNTCE

-119 DKLEAGLTYTIYAVG
+119 DKLEAGSTYTIYAVG
-134 QNETEVKGNPAP
+134 QNETEVEGNPAP
-146 FKFQGAAIDPGQ
+146 FKFQGAVTAPGQ
-158 DQWKDIPG
+158 DNQWKNIPG
-166 LLLTEDA
+166 LLLSKAVID
-173 IKGGITHNFATT
+173 GGITHNFATT

-198 SYKGDG
+198 SYKDNG

-217 GQSKPVTLEPG
+217 GQSKPVTLEPK
-228 EKSVSW
+228 ESVSW

-250 NIPADGKAIS
+250 NIPADGNALV
-260 DNQKDCWSTK
+260 DGTTACWSTK

-299 KENIVNGFKST
+299 KENIVNGFQSE
-310 DTLDKDAYFKGADSK
+310 DLDKDAAFKGSTTN
-325 SKNAYIVY
+325 NAYTVY
-333 EIDLED
+333 EINLED
-339 WFTMSKNNGWE
+339 WFTMGEKGWT
-350 DVIEDANDQNK
+350 DLIEDTEDGNK
-361 KYLGKTSG
+361 QYLGKTSG

-397 DKDETLNTFELQLMG
+397 DKDETLNTFELQLIG

-417 VTSFATDDNDTEY
+417 DTSFDTSDSDEY

-435 AVKLDAASV
+435 SVKLDDASI
-444 DATLKDTENHYS
+444 DATLKDTEYHYS
-456 VYRNHLYQIG
+456 IYRNHLYQIG

>member
-7 FGVAALCGLLAFTS
+7 FGAAALCGLLAFTS
-21 CGSDDD
+21 CGNDDD
-27 PILDGPGNNEVAT
+27 PILDGPGNEVAT

-79 IFKEEKG
+79 IFKEETG

-94 LVDNWDNTCE
+94 HVDNWDNTCE

-119 DKLEAGLTYTIYAVG
+119 DKLEAGSTYTIYAVG
-134 QNETEVKGNPAP
+134 QNETEVEGNPAP
-146 FKFQGAAIDPGQ
+146 FKFQGAVTAPNQ
-158 DQWKDIPG
+158 DNQWKNIPG
-166 LLLTEDA
+166 LLLTEDE
-173 IKGGITHNFATT
+173 IKQNITHNFATT

-198 SYKGDG
+198 SYKDNG

-217 GQSKPVTLEPG
+217 GQSKPVTLEPK
-228 EKSVSW
+228 ESVSW

-250 NIPADGKAIS
+250 NIPADGNALV
-260 DNQKDCWSTK
+260 DGTTACWSTK

-299 KENIVNGFKST
+299 KENIVNGFQSEN
-310 DTLDKDAYFKGADSK
+310 LDEDAAFKGSTTN
-325 SKNAYIVY
+325 NAYTVY
-333 EIDLED
+333 EINLED
-339 WFTMSKNNGWE
+339 WFTMGEKGWT
-350 DVIEDANDQNK
+350 DLIEDTEDGNK

-397 DKDETLNTFELQLMG
+397 DKDETLNTFELQLIG

-417 VTSFATDDNDTEY
+417 DTSFDTSDSNEY

-435 AVKLDAASV
+435 SVKLDDASI
-444 DATLKDTENHYS
+444 DATLKDTEYHYS
-456 VYRNHLYQIG
+456 IYRNHLYQIG

>member
-7 FGVAALCGLLAFTS
+7 FGAAALCGLLAFTS
-21 CGSDDD
+21 CGNDDD
-27 PILDGPGNNEVAT
+27 PILDGPGNEVAT

-79 IFKEEKG
+79 IFKEETG

-94 LVDNWDNTCE
+94 HVDNWDNTCE

-119 DKLEAGLTYTIYAVG
+119 DKLEAGSTYTIYAVG
-134 QNETEVKGNPAP
+134 QNETEVEGNPAP
-146 FKFQGAAIDPGQ
+146 FKFQGAVTAPGQ
-158 DQWKDIPG
+158 DNQWKNIPG
-166 LLLTEDA
+166 LLLSKDVIDE
-173 IKGGITHNFATT
+173 GITHNFATT

-198 SYKGDG
+198 SYKDNG

-217 GQSKPVTLEPG
+217 GQSKPVTLEPK
-228 EKSVSW
+228 ESVSW

-250 NIPADGKAIS
+250 NIPADGNALV
-260 DNQKDCWSTK
+260 DGTTACWSTK

-299 KENIVNGFKST
+299 KENIVNGFQSE
-310 DTLDKDAYFKGADSK
+310 DLDKDAAFKGSTTN
-325 SKNAYIVY
+325 NAYTVY
-333 EIDLED
+333 EINLED
-339 WFTMSKNNGWE
+339 WFTMGEKGWT
-350 DVIEDANDQNK
+350 DLIEDTEDGNK

-397 DKDETLNTFELQLMG
+397 DKDETLNTFELQLIG

-417 VTSFATDDNDTEY
+417 DTSDSDEY

-435 AVKLDAASV
+435 SVKLDDASI
-444 DATLKDTENHYS
+444 DATLKDTEYHYS
-456 VYRNHLYQIG
+456 IYRNHLYQIG

>member
-1 MKKNYF
+1 
-7 FGVAALCGLLAFTS
+7 
-21 CGSDDD
+21 
-27 PILDGPGNNEVAT
+27 
-40 GEQVIVLDMQDT
+40 MQDT

-79 IFKEEKG
+79 IFKEETG

-94 LVDNWDNTCE
+94 HVDNWDNTCE

-119 DKLEAGLTYTIYAVG
+119 DKLEAGSTYTIYAVG
-134 QNETEVKGNPAP
+134 QNETEVEGNPAP
-146 FKFQGAAIDPGQ
+146 FKFQGAVTAPGQ
-158 DQWKDIPG
+158 DNQWKNIPG
-166 LLLTEDA
+166 LLLSKDVIDE
-173 IKGGITHNFATT
+173 GITHNFATT

-198 SYKGDG
+198 SYKDNG

-217 GQSKPVTLEPG
+217 GQSKPVTLEPK
-228 EKSVSW
+228 ESVSW

-250 NIPADGKAIS
+250 NIPADGNALV
-260 DNQKDCWSTK
+260 DGTTACWSTK

-299 KENIVNGFKST
+299 KENIVNGFQSE
-310 DTLDKDAYFKGADSK
+310 DLDKDAAFKGSTTN
-325 SKNAYIVY
+325 NAYTVY
-333 EIDLED
+333 EINLED
-339 WFTMSKNNGWE
+339 WFTMGEKGWT
-350 DVIEDANDQNK
+350 DLIEDTEDGNK

-397 DKDETLNTFELQLMG
+397 DKDETLNTFELQLIG

-417 VTSFATDDNDTEY
+417 DTSFDTSDSDEY

-435 AVKLDAASV
+435 SVKLDDASI
-444 DATLKDTENHYS
+444 DATLKDTEYHYS
-456 VYRNHLYQIG
+456 IYRNHLYQIG

>member
-1 MKKNYF
+1 MPTN
-7 FGVAALCGLLAFTS
+7 
-21 CGSDDD
+21 
-27 PILDGPGNNEVAT
+27 DG
-40 GEQVIVLDMQDT
+40 D
-52 DVLSTK
+52 
-58 SRPLYSTDNRGS
+58 
-70 EDVTDVMLY
+70 
-79 IFKEEKG
+79 
-86 TQKLIKTI
+86 
-94 LVDNWDNTCE
+94 
-104 EYKYGRK
+104 
-111 RTIKLEGK
+111 
-119 DKLEAGLTYTIYAVG
+119 
-134 QNETEVKGNPAP
+134 
-146 FKFQGAAIDPGQ
+146 
-158 DQWKDIPG
+158 WKDIPG
-166 LLLTEDA
+166 LLLTDLSTQN
-173 IKGGITHNFATT
+173 ITHNFATT

-198 SYKGDG
+198 SYSDEG
-204 DAFASRAVGEVFS
+204 AFASRAVGEVFS
-217 GQSKPVTLEPG
+217 GQSNPVTLEMG
-228 EKSVSW
+228 DKSVSW

-250 NIPADGKAIS
+250 NIPADGTTS
-260 DNQKDCWSTK
+260 DGSECWSTK

-299 KENIVNGFKST
+299 KENIVNGFQSGN
-310 DTLDKDAYFKGADSK
+310 LAKDASFKEGTS
-325 SKNAYIVY
+325 NAYTVY
-333 EIDLED
+333 EINLAD
-339 WFTMSKNNGWE
+339 WFTMGENNGWT
-350 DVIEDANDQNK
+350 DVQEEVDGKN
-361 KYLGKTSG
+361 YLGKTSG

-397 DKDETLNTFELQLMG
+397 DKDETLNTFELQLIG

-417 VTSFATDDNDTEY
+417 DANFDAGDSNEY

-435 AVKLDAASV
+435 SVKLDNASI
-444 DATLKDTENHYS
+444 DATLKDTEYHYS
-456 VYRNHLYQIG
+456 IYRNHLYQIG

>member
-1 MKKNYF
+1 MQMKKNYF
-7 FGVAALCGLLAFTS
+7 FGAAALCGLLAFTS
-21 CGSDDD
+21 CGNDDD
-27 PILDGPGNNEVAT
+27 PILDGPDNEVAT

-79 IFKEEKG
+79 IFKEEDG

-94 LVDNWDNTCE
+94 HVDNWDNTCE

-111 RTIKLEGK
+111 RTIKLEG
-119 DKLEAGLTYTIYAVG
+119 DEKLEANATYTIYAVG

-146 FKFQGAAIDPGQ
+146 FKFQGAETKPDQ
-158 DQWKDIPG
+158 DNEWKDIPG
-166 LLLTEDA
+166 LLLSKDV
-173 IKGGITHNFATT
+173 IDGGITHNFATT
-185 PGSGFPYL
+185 PGSGFPFL

-198 SYKGDG
+198 SYKEEE

-217 GQSKPVTLEPG
+217 GQSKPVTLEPK
-228 EKSVSW
+228 ESVSW

-250 NIPADGKAIS
+250 NIPAEGNALSDGITK
-260 DNQKDCWSTK
+260 CWSTK

-287 LNKQNDDATEVG
+287 LNKQNDDATDVG
-299 KENIVNGFKST
+299 KENIVNGFKS
-310 DTLDKDAYFKGADSK
+310 DAVKNDAAFKEGTN
-325 SKNAYIVY
+325 NAYIVY
-333 EIDLED
+333 EIDLTK
-339 WFTMSKNNGWE
+339 WFTMGTTNGWT
-350 DVIEDANDQNK
+350 DVMEEVDNK
-361 KYLGKTSG
+361 NYLGKTSG

-397 DKDETLNTFELQLMG
+397 DKDETLNTFELQLIG

-417 VTSFATDDNDTEY
+417 GTNFDSSETKEY
-430 ILQTW
+430 LLQTW
-435 AVKLDAASV
+435 AVKLDDTSI
-444 DATLKDTENHYS
+444 DATLKDTEKHYS

>member
-7 FGVAALCGLLAFTS
+7 FGAAALCGLLAFTS
-21 CGSDDD
+21 CGNDDD
-27 PILDGPGNNEVAT
+27 PILDGPGNEVAT

-79 IFKEEKG
+79 IFKEETG

-94 LVDNWDNTCE
+94 HVDNWDNTCE

-111 RTIKLEGK
+111 RTIKLEGQ
-119 DKLEAGLTYTIYAVG
+119 DKLQAGSTYTIYAVG
-134 QNETEVKGNPAP
+134 QNETEVEGNPAP
-146 FKFQGAAIDPGQ
+146 FKFQGATTDPGN
-158 DQWKDIPG
+158 DNWKNIPG
-166 LLLTEDA
+166 LLLTEGA
-173 IKGGITHNFATT
+173 INQGITHNFATT

-193 LTKAV
+193 LTKPVKYA
-198 SYKGDG
+198 KDMK
-204 DAFASRAVGEVFS
+204 FASRAVGEVFS
-217 GQSKPVTLEPG
+217 GQSKPVTLEPK
-228 EKSVSW
+228 ESVSW

-250 NIPADGKAIS
+250 NIPADGNALS
-260 DNQKDCWSTK
+260 DGTTECWSTK

-299 KENIVNGFKST
+299 KENIVNGFS
-310 DTLDKDAYFKGADSK
+310 DNDLDKDAAFKGSIDD
-325 SKNAYIVY
+325 NAYIVY
-333 EIDLED
+333 EINLDD
-339 WFTMSKNNGWE
+339 WFTMGGNNGWT
-350 DVIEDANDQNK
+350 DVMEEVDNK
-361 KYLGKTSG
+361 NYLGETSG

-397 DKDETLNTFELQLMG
+397 DKDETLNTFELQLIG

-417 VTSFATDDNDTEY
+417 GANFEGEDEY

-456 VYRNHLYQIG
+456 IYRNHLYQIG

>member
-7 FGVAALCGLLAFTS
+7 FGAAALCGLLAFTS
-21 CGSDDD
+21 CGNDDD
-27 PILDGPGNNEVAT
+27 PILDGPGNEVAT

-79 IFKEEKG
+79 IFKEETG

-94 LVDNWDNTCE
+94 HVDNWDNTCE

-119 DKLEAGLTYTIYAVG
+119 DKLEAGSTYTIYAVG
-134 QNETEVKGNPAP
+134 QNETEVEGNPAP
-146 FKFQGAAIDPGQ
+146 FKFQGAVTAPGQ
-158 DQWKDIPG
+158 DNQWKNIPG
-166 LLLTEDA
+166 LLLCKDVIDE
-173 IKGGITHNFATT
+173 GITHNFATT

-198 SYKGDG
+198 SYKDNG

-217 GQSKPVTLEPG
+217 GQSKPVTLEPK
-228 EKSVSW
+228 ESVSW

-250 NIPADGKAIS
+250 NIPADGNALV
-260 DNQKDCWSTK
+260 DGTTACWSTK

-299 KENIVNGFKST
+299 KENIVNGFQSE
-310 DTLDKDAYFKGADSK
+310 DLDKDAAFKGSTTN
-325 SKNAYIVY
+325 NAYTVY
-333 EIDLED
+333 EINLED
-339 WFTMSKNNGWE
+339 WFTMGEKGWT
-350 DVIEDANDQNK
+350 DLIEDTEDGNK

-397 DKDETLNTFELQLMG
+397 DKDETLNTFELQLIG

-417 VTSFATDDNDTEY
+417 DTSFDTSDSDEY

-435 AVKLDAASV
+435 SVKLDDASI
-444 DATLKDTENHYS
+444 DATLKDTEYHYS
-456 VYRNHLYQIG
+456 IYRNHLYQIG

>member
-7 FGVAALCGLLAFTS
+7 FGAVALCGLLAFTS
-21 CGSDDD
+21 CGNDDD
-27 PILDGPGNNEVAT
+27 PILDGPGNEVAT

-79 IFKEEKG
+79 IFKEETG

-94 LVDNWDNTCE
+94 HVDNWDNTCE

-119 DKLEAGLTYTIYAVG
+119 DKLEAGSTYTIYAVG
-134 QNETEVKGNPAP
+134 QNETEVEGNPAP
-146 FKFQGAAIDPGQ
+146 FKFQGAVTAPG
-158 DQWKDIPG
+158 DDSWENIPG
-166 LLLTEDA
+166 LLITNSSN
-173 IKGGITHNFATT
+173 ITHNFATT

-193 LTKAV
+193 LTKPVKYA
-198 SYKGDG
+198 KDTK
-204 DAFASRAVGEVFS
+204 FASRAVGEVFS
-217 GQSKPVTLEPG
+217 GQSKPVTLEPK
-228 EKSVSW
+228 ESVSW

-250 NIPADGKAIS
+250 NIPADGNALS
-260 DNQKDCWSTK
+260 DVTTACWSTK

-299 KENIVNGFKST
+299 KENIVNGFS
-310 DTLDKDAYFKGADSK
+310 DSALDKDAEFKEGTD
-325 SKNAYIVY
+325 NAYTVY
-333 EIDLED
+333 EINLED
-339 WFTMSKNNGWE
+339 WFTMGEKGWT
-350 DVIEDANDQNK
+350 DVIEDTGDNNNK

-417 VTSFATDDNDTEY
+417 DTSFDTNDDKEY

-435 AVKLDAASV
+435 SVKLDDASI
-444 DATLKDTENHYS
+444 DATLKDTEYHYS
-456 VYRNHLYQIG
+456 IYRNHLYQIG

>member
-7 FGVAALCGLLAFTS
+7 FGAAALCGLLAFTS
-21 CGSDDD
+21 CGNDDD
-27 PILDGPGNNEVAT
+27 PILDGPGNEVAT

-79 IFKEEKG
+79 IFKEETG

-94 LVDNWDNTCE
+94 HVDNWDNTCE

-119 DKLEAGLTYTIYAVG
+119 DKLEAGSTYTIYAVG
-134 QNETEVKGNPAP
+134 QNETEVEGNPAP
-146 FKFQGAAIDPGQ
+146 FKFQGAVTAPGQ
-158 DQWKDIPG
+158 DNQWKNIPG
-166 LLLTEDA
+166 LLLSKDVIDE
-173 IKGGITHNFATT
+173 GITHNFATT

-198 SYKGDG
+198 SYKDNG

-217 GQSKPVTLEPG
+217 GQSKPVTLEPK
-228 EKSVSW
+228 ESVSW

-250 NIPADGKAIS
+250 NIPADGNALV
-260 DNQKDCWSTK
+260 DGTTACWSTK

-299 KENIVNGFKST
+299 KENIVNGFQSE
-310 DTLDKDAYFKGADSK
+310 DLDKDAAFKGSTTN
-325 SKNAYIVY
+325 NAYTVY
-333 EIDLED
+333 EINLED
-339 WFTMSKNNGWE
+339 WFTMGEKGWT
-350 DVIEDANDQNK
+350 DLIEDTEDGNK
-361 KYLGKTSG
+361 QYLGKTSG

-397 DKDETLNTFELQLMG
+397 DKDETLNTFELQLIG

-417 VTSFATDDNDTEY
+417 DTSFDTSDSDEY

-435 AVKLDAASV
+435 SVKLDDASI
-444 DATLKDTENHYS
+444 DATLKDTEYHYS
-456 VYRNHLYQIG
+456 IYRNHLYQIG

>member
-7 FGVAALCGLLAFTS
+7 FGATALCGLLTFTS
-21 CGSDDD
+21 CSSDDD
-27 PILDGPGNNEVAT
+27 PILDGPGNEVAT

-58 SRPLYSTDNRGS
+58 SRPLYSTDNKGS

-79 IFKEEKG
+79 IFKEETGK
-86 TQKLIKTI
+86 QKLVKTI
-94 LVDNWDNTCE
+94 HVDNWDNTCE

-111 RTIKLEGK
+111 RTIKLEGDEKLK
-119 DKLEAGLTYTIYAVG
+119 DGTFTIYAVG
-134 QNETEVKGNPAP
+134 QNETVVEGNPAP
-146 FKFQGAAIDPGQ
+146 FKFQGAATMPTQ
-158 DQWKDIPG
+158 DTDWKDIPG
-166 LLLTEDA
+166 LLLTDLSTQN
-173 IKGGITHNFATT
+173 ITHNFATT

-198 SYKGDG
+198 SYSGDG
-204 DAFASRAVGEVFS
+204 GAFASRAVGEVFS
-217 GQSKPVTLEPG
+217 GQSNPVTLEMG
-228 EKSVSW
+228 DKSVSW

-250 NIPADGKAIS
+250 NIPADGNALS
-260 DNQKDCWSTK
+260 DGTTECWSTK

-299 KENIVNGFKST
+299 KENIVNGFQSGN
-310 DTLDKDAYFKGADSK
+310 LAKDASFKEGTS
-325 SKNAYIVY
+325 NAYTVY
-333 EIDLED
+333 EINLAD
-339 WFTMSKNNGWE
+339 WFTMGQNNGWT
-350 DVIEDANDQNK
+350 DVMEEVDSKN
-361 KYLGKTSG
+361 YLGKTSG

-397 DKDETLNTFELQLMG
+397 DKDETLNTFELQLIG

-417 VTSFATDDNDTEY
+417 DANFDTTDTNEY

-435 AVKLDAASV
+435 SVKLDNASI
-444 DATLKDTENHYS
+444 DATLKDTEYHYS
-456 VYRNHLYQIG
+456 IYRNHLYQIG

>member
-7 FGVAALCGLLAFTS
+7 FGAAALCGLLAFTS
-21 CGSDDD
+21 CGNDDD
-27 PILDGPGNNEVAT
+27 PILDGPGNEVAT

-79 IFKEEKG
+79 IFKEETG

-94 LVDNWDNTCE
+94 HVDNWDNTCE

-119 DKLEAGLTYTIYAVG
+119 DKLEAGSTYTIYAVG
-134 QNETEVKGNPAP
+134 QNETEVEGNPAP
-146 FKFQGAAIDPGQ
+146 FKFQGAVTAPGQ
-158 DQWKDIPG
+158 DNQWKNIPG
-166 LLLTEDA
+166 LLLSKDVIDE
-173 IKGGITHNFATT
+173 GITHNFATT

-198 SYKGDG
+198 SYKDNG

-217 GQSKPVTLEPG
+217 GQSKPVTLEPK
-228 EKSVSW
+228 ESVSW

-250 NIPADGKAIS
+250 NIPADGNALV
-260 DNQKDCWSTK
+260 DGTTACWSTK

-299 KENIVNGFKST
+299 KENIVNGFQSE
-310 DTLDKDAYFKGADSK
+310 DLDKDAAFKGSTTN
-325 SKNAYIVY
+325 NAYTVY
-333 EIDLED
+333 EINLED
-339 WFTMSKNNGWE
+339 WFTMGEKGWT
-350 DVIEDANDQNK
+350 DLIEDTEDGNK

-397 DKDETLNTFELQLMG
+397 DKDETLNTFELQLVG
-412 KKKGT
+412 KKKGNDQGKG
-417 VTSFATDDNDTEY
+417 FATDDNDKEY

-435 AVKLDAASV
+435 SVKLDDASI
-444 DATLKDTENHYS
+444 DATLKDTEYHYS
-456 VYRNHLYQIG
+456 IYRNHLYQIG